1 MYWKNKFEFTM
12 YGSNGFISINGLGGS
27 YGEEKLVLGHRN
39 FEGGKPRIENFSF
52 SAGKS
57 IVNDDSWRKEWEFF
71 RELIRN
77 KKSSDNGYQ
86 ANLIV
91 DAVYDSNEKNRPVN
105 V

>member
-1 MYWKNKFEFTM
+1 MYWKNRFEFTM
-12 YGSNGFISINGLGGS
+12 YGTNGFISINGLGGS

-39 FEGGKPRIENFSF
+39 FEGGKPKIENFSF
-52 SAGKS
+52 SAAKS

-77 KKSSDNGYQ
+77 EKSSDNGYQ

-91 DAVYDSNEKNRPVN
+91 DAIYDSSEKKPTS
-105 V
+105 

>member
-12 YGSNGFISINGLGGS
+12 YGSNGFISINGWGGS

-39 FEGGKPRIENFSF
+39 FEGGKPKIENFSF
-52 SAGKS
+52 SEGKS
-57 IVNDDSWRKEWEFF
+57 TFNDDSWRKEWKFF
-71 RELIRN
+71 TELIQN
-77 KKSSDNGYQ
+77 EKSSDNGYQ

-91 DAVYDSNEKNRPVN
+91 DAIYSSNEKNQPVN